1 MMHSLLCSS
10 MDWLYLGPEKS
21 LGFLLAEAGYDVWM
35 GNVRGNTWS
44 RKHVKLD
51 PDRDNDFWEFTFHE
65 HGYYDVGAYIDH
77 ILNVTKHKQLYY
89 IGHSQGTTELFIL
102 TSMRPEYN
110 EKIIHGISLAPI
122 AFMTD
127 VRSPIIGMMV
137 KFKRQLNNLFELFN
151 VRELLSSSKLI
162 KEAGKVL
169 CADGSP
175 FQEYCS
181 LVIFSLAGFD
191 SPQLNK
197 THIPVIVYSTPAGT
211 SAKNLL
217 HFYAL
222 IDSGKFIQFDYGR
235 AKNLKN
241 YNSVE
246 PPEYNLSRI
255 SIPITLYTSQND
267 YLSSMK
273 DVVTLSQSLKN
284 SVIRKIK
291 YKRFTH
297 LDYLMAKDVD
307 RLLNNEL
314 IDYMNSIRNGS
325 ASHDHN
331 KGWHDTAPAV
341 LLSFVS
347 LTFVCISLIINCV

>member
-1 MMHSLLCSS
+1 MYGVQVIVLLLVFSNSLRKGDASYELFLGILGELFQSDNVLPSDYGLNVTTYVEKQGYPLESHEVVTEDGYILTVHRIPHGVKNGTDGKRERPPVLMMHSLLCSS

-197 THIPVIVYSTPAGT
+197 V
-211 SAKNLL
+211 
-217 HFYAL
+217 
-222 IDSGKFIQFDYGR
+222 
-235 AKNLKN
+235 
-241 YNSVE
+241 
-246 PPEYNLSRI
+246 NLS
-255 SIPITLYTSQND
+255 
-267 YLSSMK
+267 
-273 DVVTLSQSLKN
+273 
-284 SVIRKIK
+284 
-291 YKRFTH
+291 
-297 LDYLMAKDVD
+297 
-307 RLLNNEL
+307 
-314 IDYMNSIRNGS
+314 
-325 ASHDHN
+325 
-331 KGWHDTAPAV
+331 
-341 LLSFVS
+341 S
-347 LTFVCISLIINCV
+347 LTMEEPKI